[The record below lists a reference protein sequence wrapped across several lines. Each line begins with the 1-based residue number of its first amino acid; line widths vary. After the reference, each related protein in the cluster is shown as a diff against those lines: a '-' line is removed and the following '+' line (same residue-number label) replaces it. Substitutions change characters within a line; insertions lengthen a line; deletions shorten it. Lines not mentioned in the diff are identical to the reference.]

1 MTITLAEFEK
11 FSKSIE
17 LLNKL
22 RSIPLEI
29 IEYYLENEHG
39 YVVKKSELSE
49 EKTVV
54 VRPFRLAEDGEG
66 QGQDASR

>member
-39 YVVKKSELSE
+39 YVVKKSESNE
-49 EKTVV
+49 EKTVI
-54 VRPFRLAEDGEG
+54 VRPSRLPEDEEG
-66 QGQDASR
+66 QGEGASR

>member
-1 MTITLAEFEK
+1 MTITLTEFEK

-17 LLNKL
+17 LLNEL

-39 YVVKKSELSE
+39 YVVKKSESSE

-54 VRPFRLAEDGEG
+54 VRPSRLSEDGEG
-66 QGQDASR
+66 QGEDASR